1 MNGEYMGLMKRSDV
15 AEPAALLEEV
25 VEVPELGGDVVVRGL
40 LLRDRLALALGRGA
54 DKHAM
59 VATLLAATVLDA
71 EGVALWSA
79 EQWERFGAR
88 HFHAAMRLF
97 DVARRL
103 CVMDAEEAEKN

>member
-1 MNGEYMGLMKRSDV
+1 MALLKKTDV
-15 AEPAALLEEV
+15 AEPDLPEEV
-25 VEVPELGGDVVVRGL
+25 VEVPELGGAVLVRGL

-59 VATLLAATVLDA
+59 VAALLAATVLDA
-71 EGVALWSA
+71 EGAALWSE

-88 HFHAAMRLF
+88 HLAAAMRLF

-103 CVMDAEEAEKN
+103 CGMDAEDTEKN